1 MCAVT
6 VFDAVRAFVKMT
18 VAGLLVLC
26 TALAV
31 ARCCHAVEAPPNSRN
46 AYVDKVI
53 DPRAASS
60 VLPPAFKKL
69 ATTAVVYM
77 CYNRTEMI
85 RLALE
90 SVLKSEG
97 LNQFDVII
105 SQDGGDGGAQ
115 LNVSVPTGTN
125 FAYIRHSENL
135 NAGVH
140 HYFVRNLAFAV
151 LGYDNLIIIEEDNI
165 LHPQAIQMLKHMLD
179 MSLQDLEIGLVS
191 IVDADNSNI
200 VDMTRYGSHVI
211 RVVIS
216 EGGHNWAYGM
226 HASRF
231 RAVRQH
237 LLDYVKIIA
246 HEDYRML
253 HADPLA
259 ANIKAM
265 YARKGVPLTIP
276 LSQDANLQFSLRLE
290 GFDRRLTTVAR
301 LMRPIGH
308 WGLHFREDSTI
319 FFDRFGREMYSGR
332 VALPP
337 RETSRED
344 EADMAR
350 NCRLAVDKLFVEN
363 LGRHPD
369 EKALSF
375 AVSRL
380 LAGRMNGV
388 VLVACVTRTAK
399 RRTPECRDMYW
410 V

>member
-1 MCAVT
+1 
-6 VFDAVRAFVKMT
+6 
-18 VAGLLVLC
+18 
-26 TALAV
+26 
-31 ARCCHAVEAPPNSRN
+31 
-46 AYVDKVI
+46 
-53 DPRAASS
+53 
-60 VLPPAFKKL
+60 
-69 ATTAVVYM
+69 
-77 CYNRTEMI
+77 
-85 RLALE
+85 
-90 SVLKSEG
+90 
-97 LNQFDVII
+97 
-105 SQDGGDGGAQ
+105 
-115 LNVSVPTGTN
+115 
-125 FAYIRHSENL
+125 
-135 NAGVH
+135 
-140 HYFVRNLAFAV
+140 
-151 LGYDNLIIIEEDNI
+151 
-165 LHPQAIQMLKHMLD
+165 MLD
-179 MSLQDLEIGLVS
+179 MSLQDLDIGLVS
-191 IVDADNSNI
+191 IVDADNSYF
-200 VDMTRYGSHVI
+200 VDMARYSSHVI

-259 ANIKAM
+259 ARIKAM
-265 YARKGVPLTIP
+265 YARKGIP
-276 LSQDANLQFSLRLE
+276 LAIPMSQDANLQFSLRLE

-301 LMRPIGH
+301 LMQPIGY
-308 WGLHFREDSTI
+308 WGLHFRDNEAT
-319 FFDRFGREMYSGR
+319 FFDRFGREMYSGQ

-350 NCRLAVDKLFVEN
+350 SCRLVVDKLFVDN
-363 LGRHPD
+363 LARHPD
-369 EKALSF
+369 EKTLSF

-388 VLVACVTRTAK
+388 VFIACVTQTAK